1 MLFISAYLVTSQE
14 KNVKMA
20 PVTKNQVGGIFTLI
34 FEGKDLHYEVIS
46 QGTNSMQFNNCDL
59 FFILLQL
66 SYFVAHMP

>member
-34 FEGKDLHYEVIS
+34 FVGKDLHYEVIS
-46 QGTNSMQFNNCDL
+46 QGKNSMQFNKCDL

-66 SYFVAHMP
+66 PYFLAHMP